1 LSLALITGGTFVPFN
16 FNHSVF
22 VSDST
27 LCAECKRSRA
37 TQRKPMKKRRLK
49 QAALRLP
56 ADGSQAVSQ
65 LAGATGWST
74 NEALSFIV
82 RAGWNA
88 LNGGSDNIPA
98 LCRVMTAAIAHHE
111 TELAMRKRLAITAG
125 KLRDARSVLAHK
137 TGGAQ

>member
-1 LSLALITGGTFVPFN
+1 
-16 FNHSVF
+16 
-22 VSDST
+22 
-27 LCAECKRSRA
+27 
-37 TQRKPMKKRRLK
+37 MKKRRFK

-74 NEALSFIV
+74 NEALGFIV

-88 LNGGSDNIPA
+88 LNGGSDKIPA
-98 LCRVMTAAIAHHE
+98 LRQVMTAAIAHHE
-111 TELAMRKRLAITAG
+111 TELAMRKRLTVTSK

-137 TGGAQ
+137 TGGVQ